1 MGDPNRGG
9 QLFTDRVEYPLPK
22 QTGVRDYVFYLIDDK
37 KFAEGARK
45 FHAKFYTNHVKA
57 DVKSLEAVIASLAAQ
72 VDAGITHIRE
82 VVIVAHGNP
91 LGLLSPVVSGVTETN
106 LKEFKYITAFAL
118 ALLQNDL
125 RAGKF
130 QAFQRNR
137 QKVVSHLGDDSWIT
151 VRACNFGRSQE
162 AMYALYSFFG
172 GRANVYAPML
182 YQFFGS
188 PPITF
193 GMRIDNR
200 LHAHEHLV
208 KQHFFP
214 RDVHTLDRKDAIVTA
229 LLDPGT
235 FTEPFAIASR
245 PLDDTAPDQ
254 SKAYQQL
261 IEQLNTRTVSAALT
275 QAFAEHDFTL
285 TPRPKVTVVM
295 WSTNWQVTDEYPHE
309 GTTYEIQYTVYER
322 LEGASSNRPERS
334 AGVRR
339 FRSRC
344 FCQVRRTRSSRVR
357 SSRWRSTP
365 KSPMRRP
372 RTALSSMRCC
382 RR

>member
-1 MGDPNRGG
+1 MTRVAAAEVTALCFLGGLSDSMGDLNRGR

-22 QTGVRDYVFYLIDDK
+22 QTGVRDYVFYLVDNKDK
-37 KFAEGARK
+37 KYGKGARK
-45 FHAKFYTNHVKA
+45 FHAKFYTNHVKEEE
-57 DVKSLEAVIASLAAQ
+57 VNSLEAVIASLAAQ
-72 VDAGITHIRE
+72 VDAGVTHIRE

-91 LGLLSPVVSGVTETN
+91 LGLLSPVVSGATGAN

-151 VRACNFGRSQE
+151 VRACNIGRSQE

-285 TPRPKVTVVM
+285 TPRPKVTVVT

-309 GTTYEIQYTVYER
+309 GATYEIHRRCTSGSKVPAR
-322 LEGASSNRPERS
+322 TGRR
-334 AGVRR
+334 RR
-339 FRSRC
+339 FT
-344 FCQVRRTRSSRVR
+344 Q
-357 SSRWRSTP
+357 P
-365 KSPMRRP
+365 HN
-372 RTALSSMRCC
+372 
-382 RR
+382 